1 MIKIDE
7 VDVLAVQRML
17 AESPTG
23 VKLIDVRSPGEA
35 ASGTIPGAE
44 NIPLHLLPLRLPD
57 IASDPKIVF
66 FCRTGARSAQACA
79 YLKAQGKGDNAL
91 NMSGGVMAW
100 IQGGLAVA

>member
-1 MIKIDE
+1 MLTIDE
-7 VDVLAVQRML
+7 VDVFAVQKML
-17 AESPTG
+17 EESPER
-23 VKLIDVRSPGEA
+23 VKLIDVRSPVEV

-44 NIPLHLLPLRLPD
+44 NIPLHMLPLRLPD
-57 IASDPKIVF
+57 IAEDPQIVF

-91 NMSGGVMAW
+91 NMSGGVLAW

>member
-1 MIKIDE
+1 MLKIEE
-7 VDVLAVQRML
+7 VDIHAVQRML
-17 AESPTG
+17 EEFPGG
-23 VKLIDVRSPGEA
+23 VKLIDVRSPGEV

-44 NIPLHLLPLRLPD
+44 NIPLHMLPLRLQD
-57 IASDPKIVF
+57 IAKDPKIVF

-91 NMSGGVMAW
+91 NMSGGVLAW